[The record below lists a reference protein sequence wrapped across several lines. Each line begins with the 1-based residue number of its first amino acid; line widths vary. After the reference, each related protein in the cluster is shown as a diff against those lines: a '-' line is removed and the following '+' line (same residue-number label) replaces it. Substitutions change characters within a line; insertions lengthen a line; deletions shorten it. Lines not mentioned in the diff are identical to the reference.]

1 MRLTIKAKLI
11 MMVTVLTLLLV
22 TVGWL
27 GLSGMNSADY
37 ALELTYKENLR
48 STEILGKIVGL
59 MRDNRVQLL
68 LALQHDPRSEY
79 NKLHDHPLA
88 LHTDRVTQN
97 IEEITRLWKEYE
109 KIERSPEEQKL
120 ATDFAEK
127 RARFVRE
134 GLLPT
139 REALLAGNFDE
150 SVRLTLKAINPTF
163 GPANEAMEKLL
174 RNESEGARRNFEQ
187 ADSRYRTVRALT
199 VAALLLGLGVGV
211 VVSTLIVRS
220 LARSARGLADASTAI
235 ASGDLTARSSVTS
248 GDELGE
254 IGRSFNQ
261 MADTFST
268 VIAKLRESAD
278 QVAAAATQ
286 LSSASIQTASGAEE
300 VASQAGTVAT
310 AGEEMAATSAEI
322 SQNCMMA
329 AESARNASDSAQAG
343 SAVVGKTVELM
354 GLIAERV
361 NESARTVESLGSRSD
376 QIGEIVGTIQ
386 DIADQT
392 NLLALNAAIEAARAG
407 EQGRGFAVVADEVRA
422 LAERTTRATKEISDM
437 IRMIQQETRG
447 AVSSMVEG
455 VRQVEEGTREAARSG
470 ATLDEILAQVNAVTT
485 QVSQIAIAAEEQTS
499 TTGEISSNMMQ
510 ITQVVQETAAGAQQS
525 SESAAQLAR
534 LAEELQQMV
543 RGFRV
548 AG

>member
-27 GLSGMNSADY
+27 GLGGMKSVNG
-37 ALELTYKENLR
+37 ALKGTYEENLK
-48 STEILGKIVGL
+48 STELLGKIVGL

-68 LALQHDPRSEY
+68 LSLQHDPQSEY
-79 NKLHDHPLA
+79 HKMHDHPLT
-88 LHTDRVTQN
+88 LHTDKVMQN
-97 IEEITRLWKEYE
+97 IEEIGRLWSDYL
-109 KIERSPEEQKL
+109 KIERTSEEKKL
-120 ATDFAEK
+120 ADDFAGK
-127 RARFVRE
+127 REHFVKA

-139 REALLAGNFDE
+139 REAILAGNFNE
-150 SVRLTLKAINPTF
+150 AVRLTLTAINPSF

-174 RNESEGARRNFEQ
+174 KSESDSARQNFEQ
-187 ADSRYRTVRALT
+187 AESRYRTVRALAI
-199 VAALLLGLGVGV
+199 AALLVGLGVGV
-211 VVSTLIVRS
+211 IVSIVIVRS
-220 LARSARGLADASTAI
+220 LVRSAQGLADASAAI
-235 ASGDLTARSSVTS
+235 AAGDLTARSNVTS
-248 GDELGE
+248 EDELGA
-254 IGRSFNQ
+254 IGRSFNH
-261 MADTFST
+261 MADTFGA
-268 VIAKLRESAD
+268 VISKLRVSAD

-286 LSSASIQTASGAEE
+286 LSAASTQTASGAEE
-300 VASQAGTVAT
+300 VACQAGTVAT
-310 AGEEMAATSAEI
+310 AGEQMAATSAEI
-322 SQNCMMA
+322 AQNCMMA
-329 AESARNASDSAQAG
+329 AESARSASGSAQAG

-354 GLIAERV
+354 GLIADRV

-455 VRQVEEGTREAARSG
+455 VRQVEEGTREASRSG
-470 ATLDEILAQVNAVTT
+470 ATLEEILAQVNAVTM
-485 QVSQIAIAAEEQTS
+485 QVNQIATAAEEQTA

-510 ITQVVQETAAGAQQS
+510 ITQVVQDTASGAQQS
-525 SESAAQLAR
+525 SASAAQLAR

-548 AG
+548 A

>member
-27 GLSGMNSADY
+27 GLSGMNNADE
-37 ALELTYKENLR
+37 ALELTYRENLK

-68 LALQHDPRSEY
+68 LALQHDPQSEY

-88 LHTDRVTQN
+88 MHTDRVMQN
-97 IEEITRLWKEYE
+97 IEEISRLWSDYV
-109 KIERSPEEQKL
+109 KIPRSPEEQKL
-120 ATDFAEK
+120 AADFADK
-127 RARFVRE
+127 RERFVKE

-139 REALLAGNFDE
+139 REELLAGNFNE
-150 SVRLTLKAINPTF
+150 AVRLTLKAINPTF
-163 GPANEAMEKLL
+163 DPANEAMEKLL
-174 RNESEGARRNFEQ
+174 GNESESARRNFEQ
-187 ADSRYRTVRALT
+187 AVSRYRTVRALT
-199 VAALLLGLGVGV
+199 VAALLLGIGVGV
-211 VVSTLIVRS
+211 VVSILIVRS
-220 LARSARGLADASTAI
+220 LVRSARGLADASTAI
-235 ASGDLTARSSVTS
+235 AAGDLTARSSVTS
-248 GDELGE
+248 DDELGA

-261 MADTFST
+261 MADTFGS
-268 VIAKLRESAD
+268 VIAKLRGSAD
-278 QVAAAATQ
+278 HVAAAATQ
-286 LSSASIQTASGAEE
+286 LSAASIQTANGAEE

-322 SQNCMMA
+322 AQNCMMA
-329 AESARNASDSAQAG
+329 AESARSASDSAQAG

-354 GLIAERV
+354 GLIAQRV

-470 ATLDEILAQVNAVTT
+470 ATLEEILAQVNAVTM
-485 QVSQIAIAAEEQTS
+485 QVSQIALAAEEQTS

-510 ITQVVQETAAGAQQS
+510 ITQVVHDTAAGAQQS

-548 AG
+548 A